1 MTIKYELQVHSRD
14 VLTSSEYDKHTGY
27 DLIKYVDD
35 IPVQIQS
42 IDLYNNNGHIQ
53 YDIRTQIVAQDL
65 YESTG
70 EIVGFS
76 MFYDGAPIVITAK
89 WLAEIQYCTSVPLL
103 TDNNAIQ
110 AFNKIKMEATILTS
124 LSDFLSYQVISRNC
138 NTSTNYFAEQ
148 YLDGRNVFTTLPIG
162 KYVGSSNNFYN
173 PNSTDTTD
181 VTIKAVREILD
192 KYYSLVG
199 TNVDLTD
206 INYGVVNQSNG
217 WYVKFSTDDYNYV
230 FVGGESC
237 NIENGNNDS
246 IIYLGNGHN
255 VLNSGSGNNIV
266 YGGENI
272 DSITLGDG
280 ANLVYGGNG
289 QNYIHT
295 GTGNDI
301 IYGGM
306 GRDIIDGGAGDNT
319 VYLGAGGDTYTG
331 GDGVDIVDGGSINQT
346 ITDSK
351 DTSYKYEI
359 TEDLSG
365 DINTIRLRGGNDK
378 YTGGKGKD
386 YVWSGSGDDEINTG
400 AGNDVVYTTDGEETD
415 TNTVNLGSGNDE
427 FHGGAGK
434 DIVNSGSGS
443 NIIHTG
449 AGRDEVNTT
458 AANEEDLNKV
468 YLGAGGD
475 TFEGGKGR
483 DIVDGGVA
491 DSGEYDINEVRL
503 GGGNDEYYGGAGI
516 DKVHGGS
523 GDDYISGGANADF
536 LYGDGGNDIIDGG
549 EGDNELYGGTGN
561 DKIYAGSG
569 NDTIKAG
576 TGADYISAGGGI
588 NHIYLGKD
596 NASDTVYLRNITGGV
611 DHIYQ
616 STQGDYIF
624 SAYSYTVQEDGK
636 NLVYNLSNGSKA
648 ILYDVLDKEDPDDP
662 DSPNPLG
669 GNGIPYLVDPDG
681 NVLEYDPTTKQMKDT
696 GYDFPK
702 NQRPI
707 PGKKPIPGDETPADL
722 LPPDTYDK
730 EPTGES
736 ESQYQDPNN
745 EPGKLGKPKDTTPLG
760 VKGDDLSRPMFPG
773 SGLWTPLDGNFET
786 GEVTKSPLILDLNG
800 DGVKTTSKE
809 NGVYFDHENDG
820 FAERTGWVS
829 AEDGLLVYDRNNNGK
844 IDNGTELFGDNT
856 LLADGSK
863 AENGFEALKEFDSN
877 KDGILDQNDADWYK
891 LQIWQDKNQNGRTDA
906 GELKSLDETGVKSI
920 DLNYSETQLTDSNN
934 NAQKQ
939 TSTVTMADGSTANII
954 DIWFDTHTVDSQ
966 QTNYIGVSDDA
977 KALPEVYGFGKV
989 YSLRQAMSMD
999 ETGEL
1004 KSLVEQ
1010 YVNFSYY
1017 TTVESETSGEETS
1030 DSSDNPEFSW
1040 GVVVPPIQV
1049 MKPNAEEERTQLL
1062 YDIIYHW
1069 AGVQD
1074 MPING
1079 RDPTRTYGKVIDDT
1093 RKLEALEEFLGKDF
1107 LGTWCWGERD
1117 PNPHGKAAPYIL
1129 RAFDMLATYVETQ
1142 LLKQSDYKELLQ
1154 NISVSHNDTTNEDVI
1169 DINKMLPLL
1178 REKYNNNCSREDQL
1192 MAKFAQIIKEFENG
1206 DSIIAAI
1213 RQQGSLTGTAFEQ
1226 ALAEFG
1232 DLKGTAGADKL
1243 IGTSGVDYINGLAG
1257 NDTIYASDGND
1268 EINGGDG
1275 NDTIFAED
1283 GDDTLI
1289 GGSGNDYLN
1298 GGNGADTYI
1307 FEKGFGKDELDN
1319 SSENDEGGAN
1329 NQDVIKFGEGIL
1341 PEKTTL
1347 QRQNFDLIINVT
1359 YDDTTLGTD
1368 TLRILGYFD
1377 EEGQTNATI
1386 GKIEFADET
1395 VWDYEYV
1402 LAHWNSMP
1410 SLGGGR
1416 TFEGTSGN
1424 DNLQGTNK
1432 DDVLIGKAGD
1442 DRLYGNDGN
1451 DTLQGGTGNDRLEGG
1466 NGDDRYLWNWGDGLD
1481 TIYDNNNRDTIIFG
1495 NGISYKDITYRNEGN
1510 NLRIIVKGNE
1520 GQGLLLE
1527 RFFNNGLQ
1535 YKIEDL
1541 KFQDGKVI
1549 HLSEIPLTLH
1559 QKDTS
1564 ETIYGTDKNDT
1575 IYANG
1580 GNDTIIGDVGN
1591 DTLYGGDGNDSI
1603 YGDDKGN
1610 YWQNV
1615 GNDTLIG
1622 GKGNDYLSGGYGND
1636 TYIYNFG
1643 DGLDTIYDTNGT
1655 DKIIF
1660 GEGIEIENISYRAE
1674 GNNLRMILNGDE
1686 KQGIIINNFFN
1697 GNDYKI
1703 ETLEFA
1709 DGSEVAFNQIGFELN
1724 QNSQTNDLTVTTYDD
1739 IVHLFDTPSNSVNVD
1754 AGNDVVYGGN
1764 YNDKITGNTGDDIL
1778 IGAAGDDTIYGD
1790 NDTSSYKYVG
1800 NDTLIGG
1807 KGNDYLAGGYG
1818 DDTYVYNLGDGLDTI
1833 YDTNGIDTLKF
1844 GEGISLENFAYRAE
1858 GNNLRMILN
1867 GDETQGLIIQD
1878 YFSGKPIENIE
1889 LSDGT
1894 IIDFTKIGFELNQN
1908 NLTNNLTT
1916 TNNNDIIHLAP
1927 DYNNINTSGGNDTV
1941 YGNIFADTID
1951 GGAGDD
1957 VVYGN
1962 DGNDKL
1968 IGHTGNDTLY
1978 GGEGNDSIYGDNES
1992 SSYKY
1997 VGNDTL
2003 IGGKGNDYLAGGY
2016 GDDSYIYNLGDGLDT
2031 IYDNNGTDKI
2041 IFGEGIEFENISYR
2055 AEGNNLRMILNE
2067 DENQGIIINNF
2078 FGSDD
2083 YKIETLEFA
2092 DGKTVAFNQIG
2103 FELQQNNQTNGLN
2116 TTNYND
2122 IIHLFDT
2129 PSNNVNVGAGNDVAY
2144 GGVYND
2150 TITGH
2155 TGNDT
2160 LYGGGGN
2167 DSIYGDNESSSYKY
2181 VGNDTLIGG
2190 TGDDYLAG
2198 GYGDD
2203 SYIYNLGDGLDTIY
2217 DNNGTDKII
2226 FGEGIEFE
2234 NISYRAEGNNLRM
2247 ILNEDENQGIIINNF
2262 FGSDDYK
2269 IETLEFADGSTV
2281 AFNQMGFELHQNNL
2295 TNGLVT
2301 TIYDDTVHLFN
2312 VSGNKISGGKGNDTI
2327 YGGSGNDTIYGD
2339 DETSSKYTVGNDTLV
2354 GGKGNDYLA
2363 GGYGN
2368 DTYVYNLGD
2377 GLDTIYDVTG
2387 TDTLKFGEGITL
2399 DNFTYR
2405 AEGNNL
2411 RMILNGDETQ
2421 GIIIQD
2427 YFSGKR
2433 IENIELSDGTTI
2445 DFTKV
2450 GFELNQNSIS
2460 NSLTLTDNDDILHL
2474 DDNYNNINAAGG
2486 DDIVYGNI
2494 FADTIDG
2501 GAGDDSIYGNNGN
2514 DTLIGSGGND
2524 VLNGDE
2530 GNDTLFG
2537 DDRNSSKYTVGDDT
2551 LIGGKGNDY
2560 LAGGYGNDTYV
2571 YNLGD
2576 GLDTIYDVT
2585 GTDTLKFGEGITSD
2599 SFTYC
2604 AEGNNLRII
2613 LNNDKTQG
2621 IIIQDYFNGK
2631 PVENIEL
2638 SDGTIIDLTTKG
2650 FELHQNNQTNGLN
2663 ATNYDDIVH
2672 LFDTPSNSVNV
2683 GAGNDTVYGGAYN
2696 DKVIGGMGDDIL
2708 AGGSGK
2714 DTIYGDDETSSKYTV
2729 GNDTLIGGKGNDYLA
2744 GGYGNDTYIYNLGDS
2759 LDTIYDTNGV
2769 DKIKFGEGITLDN
2782 FTYRAEGNNLRMILN
2797 GDENQGFII
2806 QDYFSGKPIE
2816 NIELSDGTIIDF
2828 TKVGFELNQN
2838 KISSNLTLTNN
2849 DDIIHLAPDY
2859 NNINTAGGNDTV
2871 YGNIFAD
2878 TIDGGA
2884 GDDVIYGDDGKDTLI
2899 GNTGND
2905 ILYGNNGND
2914 TLYGDDRDSSKYTVG
2929 NDTLV
2934 GGKGNDYLSGG
2945 YGDDTYVYNLNDGF
2959 DTIYDTK
2966 GNDKIVFGDGI
2977 NAAMLSLEQSG
2988 NNLRIL
2994 VNNDKDQGIQ
3004 INEYFNNANCR
3015 VESIELADG
3024 RTIDISNADQLI
3036 QAMNT
3041 FGISNSATTDSLSC
3055 TAENI
3060 SDMGNLAVND
3070 LNKKAV

>member
-1 MTIKYELQVHSRD
+1 MSTYQLKIHTRDLAVIGGKLVSHS
-14 VLTSSEYDKHTGY
+14 GY
-27 DLIKYVDD
+27 DLIETKSDKSVIVHSLDLMNYNGKIYITQTTGQAIEWPENKFPIQYWPEKIFFGDLTNINTPNKEVDIELIENYHFSQNNLISGPDAKIIFDKIRFDAEFRNALANVDD
-35 IPVQIQS
+35 GL
-42 IDLYNNNGHIQ
+42 ID
-53 YDIRTQIVAQDL
+53 YD
-65 YESTG
+65 
-70 EIVGFS
+70 
-76 MFYDGAPIVITAK
+76 
-89 WLAEIQYCTSVPLL
+89 PLGP
-103 TDNNAIQ
+103 
-110 AFNKIKMEATILTS
+110 
-124 LSDFLSYQVISRNC
+124 NC
-138 NTSTNYFAEQ
+138 NTWTNYVAKK
-148 YLDGRNVFTTLPIG
+148 YLDTDILSNLTGNFPGKDMPFNSNTIGGADNRNCKLIEDISDNFFA
-162 KYVGSSNNFYN
+162 KYSEGFDMNNFKITLKDALD
-173 PNSTDTTD
+173 TDNKENNGFYAIITD
-181 VTIKAVREILD
+181 GLKTYIFDGNRGSWFEDDDGNYIN
-192 KYYSLVG
+192 G
-199 TNVDLTD
+199 TNA
-206 INYGVVNQSNG
+206 N
-217 WYVKFSTDDYNYV
+217 DYIIAGKGND
-230 FVGGESC
+230 
-237 NIENGNNDS
+237 NIS
-246 IIYLGNGHN
+246 
-255 VLNSGSGNNIV
+255 SG
-266 YGGENI
+266 Y
-272 DSITLGDG
+272 
-280 ANLVYGGNG
+280 
-289 QNYIHT
+289 
-295 GTGNDI
+295 GNDI
-301 IYGGM
+301 IDAGAVEKVTQAVKTVDLGSGNDVYVGGV
-306 GRDIIDGGAGDNT
+306 AKDNVKSSSGNNQ
-319 VYLGAGGDTYTG
+319 VYLGKGNDSYSGGNG
-331 GDGVDIVDGGSINQT
+331 NDIVDGGSGDLIRIRQELKELGFIGVNDIVFDMQN
-346 ITDSK
+346 DS
-351 DTSYKYEI
+351 
-359 TEDLSG
+359 TE
-365 DINTIRLRGGNDK
+365 DINTIHLGGGNDK
-378 YTGGKGKD
+378 YTGGQGKD

-400 AGNDVVYTTDGEETD
+400 AGDDVVYTTDGEETD

-458 AANEEDLNKV
+458 AANEGDLNKV

-516 DKVHGGS
+516 DKVHGGN

-696 GYDFPK
+696 GYDVPK
-702 NQRPI
+702 NQCPI

-745 EPGKLGKPKDTTPLG
+745 EPGKLGKPTDTTPLG

-773 SGLWTPLDGNFET
+773 SGLWTPLDSNFET

-1093 RKLEALEEFLGKDF
+1093 RKLEAPEEFLGKDF

-1129 RAFDMLATYVETQ
+1129 RAFDMLATYVENQ
-1142 LLKQSDYKELLQ
+1142 LLKQSDYKKLLQ

-1377 EEGQTNATI
+1377 QEGQTNATI

-1580 GNDTIIGDVGN
+1580 GNDIVIGDKGN

-1709 DGSEVAFNQIGFELN
+1709 DGSEVAFNQIGFELQ
-1724 QNSQTNDLTVTTYDD
+1724 QNNQTNGLNTTNYND
-1739 IVHLFDTPSNSVNVD
+1739 IIHLFDTPSNNVNVG
-1754 AGNDVVYGGN
+1754 AGNDVAYGGA
-1764 YNDKITGNTGDDIL
+1764 YNDTIIGHTGNDIL
-1778 IGAAGDDTIYGD
+1778 YGGSGDDTIYGD

-1818 DDTYVYNLGDGLDTI
+1818 DDTYVYNLGDGLDII
-1833 YDTNGIDTLKF
+1833 YDTNGIDTLKL
-1844 GEGISLENFAYRAE
+1844 GEGISLENFTYRTE

-1867 GDETQGLIIQD
+1867 GEETQGLIIQD

-1916 TNNNDIIHLAP
+1916 TNNDDIIHLAP

-1978 GGEGNDSIYGDNES
+1978 GGAGNDTIYGDNES

-2003 IGGKGNDYLAGGY
+2003 IGGTGDDYLAGGY

-2055 AEGNNLRMILNE
+2055 AEGNNLRMILKG

-2092 DGKTVAFNQIG
+2092 DGSTVAFNQIG
-2103 FELQQNNQTNGLN
+2103 FELHQNNRTNEL
-2116 TTNYND
+2116 TTTSFD
-2122 IIHLFDT
+2122 DTVHLSNT
-2129 PSNNVNVGAGNDVAY
+2129 PSNSVNMGAGNDTVY
-2144 GGVYND
+2144 GGSYND

-2160 LYGGGGN
+2160 LYGGAGN
-2167 DSIYGDNESSSYKY
+2167 DTIYGDNESSSYKY

-2339 DETSSKYTVGNDTLV
+2339 DETSSKYTVGNDTLIGGTGDDYLAGGYGDDSYIYNLGDGLDTIYDNNGTDKIIFGEGIEFENISYRAEGNNLRMILNGEENQGIIINNFFSSDDYKIETLEFADGSTVAFNQMGFELHQNNLTNGLVTTIYDDTIHLFDANGNKVSGGKGDDVIYGGISNDIIYGDDDTSSKYTVGNDTLV

-2368 DTYVYNLGD
+2368 DTY
-2377 GLDTIYDVTG
+2377 I
-2387 TDTLKFGEGITL
+2387 
-2399 DNFTYR
+2399 
-2405 AEGNNL
+2405 
-2411 RMILNGDETQ
+2411 
-2421 GIIIQD
+2421 
-2427 YFSGKR
+2427 
-2433 IENIELSDGTTI
+2433 
-2445 DFTKV
+2445 
-2450 GFELNQNSIS
+2450 
-2460 NSLTLTDNDDILHL
+2460 
-2474 DDNYNNINAAGG
+2474 
-2486 DDIVYGNI
+2486 
-2494 FADTIDG
+2494 
-2501 GAGDDSIYGNNGN
+2501 
-2514 DTLIGSGGND
+2514 
-2524 VLNGDE
+2524 
-2530 GNDTLFG
+2530 
-2537 DDRNSSKYTVGDDT
+2537 
-2551 LIGGKGNDY
+2551 
-2560 LAGGYGNDTYV
+2560 

-2599 SFTYC
+2599 SFTYR
-2604 AEGNNLRII
+2604 AEGNNLRMI
-2613 LNNDKTQG
+2613 LNNEETQG

-2663 ATNYDDIVH
+2663 TTNYDDIVH

-2714 DTIYGDDETSSKYTV
+2714 DTIYGDDEISSKYTV

-2934 GGKGNDYLSGG
+2934 GGKGNDYLAGG

-3041 FGISNSATTDSLSC
+3041 FGLSHSATTESLSC

>member
-1 MTIKYELQVHSRD
+1 MPNSINAILENPSKEYINAMLSKLAYENLKRGRIES
-14 VLTSSEYDKHTGY
+14 LSSM
-27 DLIKYVDD
+27 
-35 IPVQIQS
+35 
-42 IDLYNNNGHIQ
+42 N
-53 YDIRTQIVAQDL
+53 
-65 YESTG
+65 
-70 EIVGFS
+70 FS
-76 MFYDGAPIVITAK
+76 N
-89 WLAEIQYCTSVPLL
+89 AEIDYLKNNFEVISSFSNNDTGFCGYFLKNTKTNEKIYAIAGTDSKSLDDLL
-103 TDNNAIQ
+103 TDSDIATKGMAIDQFINAYNCYQEMTHNMGDTIQ
-110 AFNKIKMEATILTS
+110 KLVETNQAPQTGAYIKIS
-124 LSDFLSYQVISRNC
+124 
-138 NTSTNYFAEQ
+138 NTVY
-148 YLDGRNVFTTLPIG
+148 G
-162 KYVGSSNNFYN
+162 
-173 PNSTDTTD
+173 DT
-181 VTIKAVREILD
+181 
-192 KYYSLVG
+192 YYSLETVTNINAYGSKNNANNLTITGHSLGGHLAGLMSLFTGEEAYLYNAPGYHNISSDG
-199 TNVDLTD
+199 TGLNLEFIDENGDSEYRLSLVNAISDLLNA
-206 INYGVVNQSNG
+206 NYGHSNITHIHNENG
-217 WYVKFSTDDYNYV
+217 WDFATL
-230 FVGGESC
+230 
-237 NIENGNNDS
+237 GNNWPTKEINCLYEGKNGIVNHAIKQICTSYYAYETIKDIVTAPKSFYQENSLTSFQETFENVYKAYCAYFKVNYQNLDYSNCNFINNLISAIAIWKDNVEAAGGKIIADS
-246 IIYLGNGHN
+246 FNYSASLSINGGANDDVIYTGGGNDTVYAGA
-255 VLNSGSGNNIV
+255 GDDIV
-266 YGGENI
+266 YGYDYFNPEASSNYTKNI
-272 DSITLGDG
+272 DLG
-280 ANLVYGGNG
+280 
-289 QNYIHT
+289 
-295 GTGNDI
+295 
-301 IYGGM
+301 
-306 GRDIIDGGAGDNT
+306 
-319 VYLGAGGDTYTG
+319 
-331 GDGVDIVDGGSINQT
+331 
-346 ITDSK
+346 
-351 DTSYKYEI
+351 
-359 TEDLSG
+359 
-365 DINTIRLRGGNDK
+365 GGNDQ
-378 YTGGKGKD
+378 Y
-386 YVWSGSGDDEINTG
+386 Y
-400 AGNDVVYTTDGEETD
+400 
-415 TNTVNLGSGNDE
+415 
-427 FHGGAGK
+427 GGAGK

-458 AANEEDLNKV
+458 AANEGDLNKV

-636 NLVYNLSNGSKA
+636 NLVYNFSNGSKA

-696 GYDFPK
+696 GYDFPQ

-707 PGKKPIPGDETPADL
+707 PGQTPIPGDETPADL

-760 VKGDDLSRPMFPG
+760 VKGDDLSRPSFP
-773 SGLWTPLDGNFET
+773 SAGLWTPLDSNFET

-1129 RAFDMLATYVETQ
+1129 RAFDMLATYVENQ

-1154 NISVSHNDTTNEDVI
+1154 NISLSHNDTTNEDVI

-1359 YDDTTLGTD
+1359 YDDTNLGTD

-1580 GNDTIIGDVGN
+1580 GNDTIIGDVG
-1591 DTLYGGDGNDSI
+1591 
-1603 YGDDKGN
+1603 
-1610 YWQNV
+1610 
-1615 GNDTLIG
+1615 
-1622 GKGNDYLSGGYGND
+1622 
-1636 TYIYNFG
+1636 
-1643 DGLDTIYDTNGT
+1643 
-1655 DKIIF
+1655 
-1660 GEGIEIENISYRAE
+1660 
-1674 GNNLRMILNGDE
+1674 
-1686 KQGIIINNFFN
+1686 
-1697 GNDYKI
+1697 
-1703 ETLEFA
+1703 
-1709 DGSEVAFNQIGFELN
+1709 
-1724 QNSQTNDLTVTTYDD
+1724 DD
-1739 IVHLFDTPSNSVNVD
+1739 I
-1754 AGNDVVYGGN
+1754 
-1764 YNDKITGNTGDDIL
+1764 
-1778 IGAAGDDTIYGD
+1778 
-1790 NDTSSYKYVG
+1790 
-1800 NDTLIGG
+1800 
-1807 KGNDYLAGGYG
+1807 
-1818 DDTYVYNLGDGLDTI
+1818 
-1833 YDTNGIDTLKF
+1833 
-1844 GEGISLENFAYRAE
+1844 
-1858 GNNLRMILN
+1858 
-1867 GDETQGLIIQD
+1867 
-1878 YFSGKPIENIE
+1878 
-1889 LSDGT
+1889 
-1894 IIDFTKIGFELNQN
+1894 
-1908 NLTNNLTT
+1908 
-1916 TNNNDIIHLAP
+1916 
-1927 DYNNINTSGGNDTV
+1927 
-1941 YGNIFADTID
+1941 
-1951 GGAGDD
+1951 
-1957 VVYGN
+1957 
-1962 DGNDKL
+1962 
-1968 IGHTGNDTLY
+1968 LY

-2150 TITGH
+2150 TIIGH
-2155 TGNDT
+2155 TGNDI
-2160 LYGGGGN
+2160 LYGGEGN

-2190 TGDDYLAG
+2190 KGNDYLAG

-2537 DDRNSSKYTVGDDT
+2537 DDRNSSKYTVGNDT

-2714 DTIYGDDETSSKYTV
+2714 DTIYGDDEISSKYTV

-2934 GGKGNDYLSGG
+2934 GGKGNDYLAGG

>member
-1 MTIKYELQVHSRD
+1 M
-14 VLTSSEYDKHTGY
+14 
-27 DLIKYVDD
+27 
-35 IPVQIQS
+35 
-42 IDLYNNNGHIQ
+42 
-53 YDIRTQIVAQDL
+53 
-65 YESTG
+65 
-70 EIVGFS
+70 
-76 MFYDGAPIVITAK
+76 
-89 WLAEIQYCTSVPLL
+89 
-103 TDNNAIQ
+103 
-110 AFNKIKMEATILTS
+110 
-124 LSDFLSYQVISRNC
+124 
-138 NTSTNYFAEQ
+138 
-148 YLDGRNVFTTLPIG
+148 
-162 KYVGSSNNFYN
+162 
-173 PNSTDTTD
+173 
-181 VTIKAVREILD
+181 
-192 KYYSLVG
+192 
-199 TNVDLTD
+199 
-206 INYGVVNQSNG
+206 
-217 WYVKFSTDDYNYV
+217 
-230 FVGGESC
+230 
-237 NIENGNNDS
+237 
-246 IIYLGNGHN
+246 
-255 VLNSGSGNNIV
+255 
-266 YGGENI
+266 
-272 DSITLGDG
+272 
-280 ANLVYGGNG
+280 
-289 QNYIHT
+289 
-295 GTGNDI
+295 
-301 IYGGM
+301 
-306 GRDIIDGGAGDNT
+306 
-319 VYLGAGGDTYTG
+319 
-331 GDGVDIVDGGSINQT
+331 
-346 ITDSK
+346 
-351 DTSYKYEI
+351 
-359 TEDLSG
+359 
-365 DINTIRLRGGNDK
+365 
-378 YTGGKGKD
+378 
-386 YVWSGSGDDEINTG
+386 
-400 AGNDVVYTTDGEETD
+400 
-415 TNTVNLGSGNDE
+415 
-427 FHGGAGK
+427 
-434 DIVNSGSGS
+434 
-443 NIIHTG
+443 
-449 AGRDEVNTT
+449 
-458 AANEEDLNKV
+458 
-468 YLGAGGD
+468 
-475 TFEGGKGR
+475 
-483 DIVDGGVA
+483 
-491 DSGEYDINEVRL
+491 
-503 GGGNDEYYGGAGI
+503 
-516 DKVHGGS
+516 
-523 GDDYISGGANADF
+523 
-536 LYGDGGNDIIDGG
+536 YGDGGNDIIDGG
-549 EGDNELYGGTGN
+549 DGDNELYGGTGN

-696 GYDFPK
+696 GYDFPQ

-707 PGKKPIPGDETPADL
+707 PGQTPIPGDETPADL
-722 LPPDTYDK
+722 LPPDTYDNQ
-730 EPTGES
+730 GE
-736 ESQYQDPNN
+736 EGDGQYQDPSN
-745 EPGKLGKPKDTTPLG
+745 EPGELGKPTDTTPPG
-760 VKGDDLSRPMFPG
+760 EKGDDLSRPMFPG
-773 SGLWTPLDGNFET
+773 SGLWTPLDSNFET

-800 DGVKTTSKE
+800 DGVKTTSAE

-954 DIWFDTHTVDSQ
+954 DIWFDTHTADSQ
-966 QTNYIGVSDDA
+966 QNNYIGVSDDA

-1129 RAFDMLATYVETQ
+1129 RAFDMLATYVENQ

-1154 NISVSHNDTTNEDVI
+1154 NISLSHNDTTNEDVI

-1580 GNDTIIGDVGN
+1580 GNDTIIGDVGD
-1591 DTLYGGDGNDSI
+1591 DTLYGGEGNDSI
-1603 YGDDKGN
+1603 YGDNESSSYK
-1610 YWQNV
+1610 YV

-1622 GKGNDYLSGGYGND
+1622 GKGNDYLAGGYGD
-1636 TYIYNFG
+1636 DSYIYNLG
-1643 DGLDTIYDTNGT
+1643 DGLDTIYDNNGT

-1660 GEGIEIENISYRAE
+1660 GEGIEFENISYRAE
-1674 GNNLRMILNGDE
+1674 GNNLRMILNGE
-1686 KQGIIINNFFN
+1686 ENQGIIINNFF
-1697 GNDYKI
+1697 GSDDYKI

-1724 QNSQTNDLTVTTYDD
+1724 QNSRTNNLTVTTYDD
-1739 IVHLFDTPSNSVNVD
+1739 IVHLFDTPSNSVNVG

-1764 YNDKITGNTGDDIL
+1764 YNDKITGDTGDDIL
-1778 IGAAGDDTIYGD
+1778 IGGAGDDTIYGD

-1818 DDTYVYNLGDGLDTI
+1818 DDTYVYNLGDGLDII
-1833 YDTNGIDTLKF
+1833 YDTNGIDTLKL
-1844 GEGISLENFAYRAE
+1844 GEGISLENFTYRTE

-1867 GDETQGLIIQD
+1867 GEETQGLIIQD

-1916 TNNNDIIHLAP
+1916 TNNDDIIHLAP

-2055 AEGNNLRMILNE
+2055 AEGNNLRMILNGE
-2067 DENQGIIINNF
+2067 ENQGIIINNF
-2078 FGSDD
+2078 FSSDD

-2092 DGKTVAFNQIG
+2092 DGK
-2103 FELQQNNQTNGLN
+2103 
-2116 TTNYND
+2116 
-2122 IIHLFDT
+2122 
-2129 PSNNVNVGAGNDVAY
+2129 
-2144 GGVYND
+2144 
-2150 TITGH
+2150 
-2155 TGNDT
+2155 
-2160 LYGGGGN
+2160 
-2167 DSIYGDNESSSYKY
+2167 
-2181 VGNDTLIGG
+2181 
-2190 TGDDYLAG
+2190 
-2198 GYGDD
+2198 
-2203 SYIYNLGDGLDTIY
+2203 
-2217 DNNGTDKII
+2217 
-2226 FGEGIEFE
+2226 
-2234 NISYRAEGNNLRM
+2234 
-2247 ILNEDENQGIIINNF
+2247 
-2262 FGSDDYK
+2262 
-2269 IETLEFADGSTV
+2269 TV

-2301 TIYDDTVHLFN
+2301 TIYDDTIHLFDAN
-2312 VSGNKISGGKGNDTI
+2312 GNKVSGGKGDDVI
-2327 YGGSGNDTIYGD
+2327 YGGISNDIIYGD
-2339 DETSSKYTVGNDTLV
+2339 DVTSSKYTVGNDTLA

-2363 GGYGN
+2363 GGYGD
-2368 DTYVYNLGD
+2368 DTYIYNLGD

-2433 IENIELSDGTTI
+2433 IENIELSDGTII

-2683 GAGNDTVYGGAYN
+2683 GAGNDTVYSGAYN

-2714 DTIYGDDETSSKYTV
+2714 DTIYGDDEISSKYTV

-2934 GGKGNDYLSGG
+2934 GGKGNDYLAGG